1 MLFNS
6 PYTNSTP
13 NPTVFGLRERRAPK
27 CHGRKLSPKSMI
39 LSPCDALRRCERG
52 HCGPPADATLSCMI
66 QHRRP
71 EFSSISALLER
82 DSQNR
87 DRLRSQRPTHL
98 SSVSKSS
105 VLAARSPAVT
115 ASQTLRSS
123 KSVKT
128 TPNANQKQVGLW
140 SAFPP
145 PKLGWA
151 TLRFEI
157 R

>member
-1 MLFNS
+1 ML
-6 PYTNSTP
+6 
-13 NPTVFGLRERRAPK
+13 
-27 CHGRKLSPKSMI
+27 
-39 LSPCDALRRCERG
+39 
-52 HCGPPADATLSCMI
+52 

-71 EFSSISALLER
+71 EFSSIWAVLER

-128 TPNANQKQVGLW
+128 TPNADQKQVGLW

-151 TLRFEI
+151 TLKAYPTPFHGASQKRVLRTVLRTSVGPLCLWHSASAALLAKRCRGARAE
-157 R
+157 RALCKHSYPAQ